1 VGIFGWLGVHR
12 VNRLTLAAQVFAFS
26 AVAFGDPYPYP
37 LVMSANSAPATV
49 NYNGFIGGGS
59 NIISGLTS
67 QVTFSD
73 FKFQDVL
80 AGNKTQVTFRM
91 NIKNNSA
98 SPITASRVSGLGFF
112 TTPTVLTSGNT
123 ISGVFNSVTT
133 GRNTNMPNQIG
144 RVEFCFS
151 DQNCAGGRNGGVL
164 IGQTGEATATLY
176 FANAGLRSL
185 AFDELY
191 VRYQSIVGTSEGN
204 SASGQAV
211 RVPEPGFF
219 GVLALGLGGL
229 LLGVRRYRAVGG

>member
-1 VGIFGWLGVHR
+1 M
-12 VNRLTLAAQVFAFS
+12 NRLTIALTVLAFS
-26 AVAFGDPYPYP
+26 AVAFADPYPYP
-37 LVMSANSAPATV
+37 LVMSTNSAPATID
-49 NYNGFIGGGS
+49 YNGFIGGAS
-59 NIISGLTS
+59 NVISGLTS

-73 FKFQDVL
+73 FTFLDVL
-80 AGNKTQVTFRM
+80 AGNKTRVTFKM
-91 NIKNNSA
+91 NIKNNSS

-112 TTPTVLTSGNT
+112 TTPTILSGGNT
-123 ISGVFNSVTT
+123 VSGVFDSVTT

-151 DQNCAGGRNGGVL
+151 DQNCAGGRDGGVL

-191 VRYQSIVGTSEGN
+191 VRYQSIAGTSEGN

-211 RVPEPGFF
+211 TVPEPGFY

-229 LLGVRRYRAVGG
+229 FLAFRRHGSLVG